1 MSVCVGGDDCRK
13 NGRWGRRSGAHD
25 SKCPGTCLPLPA
37 FANRDR
43 QRVEFPKVR
52 IVLVETS
59 HPGNIGAAARA
70 MKNMGL
76 ARLVLVKPKVWPARE
91 ALSMAASALDVL
103 DHAVVVDNM
112 AEAIADCQLV
122 IGTSARL
129 RNMPIPLLDPAASAE
144 LVCQAM
150 PQQEVALVF
159 GREISGLSNE
169 ELHLCHYH
177 VHIPVNPEY
186 SSLNLAAAVMV
197 LCYELRKT
205 ALQGSGQPLLP
216 VAPRDWDQQ
225 LATAGEL
232 DRYLQHLEDVLVQL
246 QFHDRDNPRQLMRRL
261 RRLYQRIQPDRMEI
275 NILRGILTA
284 IEDALGRQG
293 PPPAA

>member
-1 MSVCVGGDDCRK
+1 MEQTAIDF
-13 NGRWGRRSGAHD
+13 
-25 SKCPGTCLPLPA
+25 SKL
-37 FANRDR
+37 
-43 QRVEFPKVR
+43 R

-103 DHAVVVDNM
+103 DHAVVVNTLE
-112 AEAIADCQLV
+112 EAIADCHLV

-144 LVCQAM
+144 RVVEVM
-150 PQQEVALVF
+150 GQQEVALVF

-169 ELHLCHYH
+169 ELHLCHFH
-177 VHIPVNPEY
+177 VHIPVDPGY
-186 SSLNLAAAVMV
+186 TSLNLAAAVMV
-197 LCYELRKT
+197 LSYELRKT
-205 ALQGSGQPLLP
+205 ALQRAGQPLLP
-216 VAPRDWDQQ
+216 PAETSWDQE
-225 LATAGEL
+225 LATAAEL
-232 DRYLQHLEDVLVQL
+232 DRYLDHLEEVLVQL
-246 QFHDRDNPRQLMRRL
+246 RFHDRDNPRQLMRRL

-284 IEDALGRQG
+284 IEDAVGRQG
-293 PPPAA
+293 PQPPQE

>member
-1 MSVCVGGDDCRK
+1 MEQTDIDFG
-13 NGRWGRRSGAHD
+13 
-25 SKCPGTCLPLPA
+25 
-37 FANRDR
+37 
-43 QRVEFPKVR
+43 KVR

-103 DHAVVVDNM
+103 DHAVVVDTL
-112 AEAIADCQLV
+112 AEAIADCHVV

-129 RNMPIPLLDPAASAE
+129 RNMPIPLLDPAESAAR
-144 LVCQAM
+144 VTGVM
-150 PQQEVALVF
+150 GQQEVALVF

-177 VHIPVNPEY
+177 VHIPVDPGY

-197 LCYELRKT
+197 LSYELRKT
-205 ALQGSGQPLLP
+205 ALARAGQATLP
-216 VAPRDWDQQ
+216 RREEDWDQQ
-225 LATAGEL
+225 PATAGEL
-232 DRYLQHLEDVLVQL
+232 DRYLAHLEEVLVQL

-284 IEDALGRQG
+284 IEDAVGKQG
-293 PPPAA
+293 PRPPESQ